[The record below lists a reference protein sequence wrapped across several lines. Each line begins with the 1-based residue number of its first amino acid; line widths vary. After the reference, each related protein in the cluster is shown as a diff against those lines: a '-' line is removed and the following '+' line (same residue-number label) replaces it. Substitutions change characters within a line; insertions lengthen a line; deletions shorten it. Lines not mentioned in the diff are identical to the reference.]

1 MSTIKWKFNIWT
13 IAMFMGC
20 LVLSI
25 IITQPLLARA
35 DNEWWKWWN
44 DVIID
49 TTFSDAKNM
58 SLDTLNVLN
67 SMNVWN
73 SKILDWKICYSGWAC
88 LDLNRNIISLNKI
101 RIWSDSEGFL
111 ISGNQ
116 LIYNYMDGNLAKQDI
131 IIDLNKKKTA
141 TIWTDADIYSI
152 LRWYSI
158 RDAFVW
164 ANLFDPY
171 TEGFEKGLADY
182 SKPRF
187 ATKSKWYEISFTTID
202 ENDYLCDATH
212 PENAWTISYRE
223 DSNWSQ
229 LIMCMKIGSSY
240 SWVVIKDTHNFTSNS
255 EVTP

>member
-1 MSTIKWKFNIWT
+1 MSTIKWKFNVWT
-13 IAMFMGC
+13 IAMFVGC
-20 LVLSI
+20 LALSI
-25 IITQPLLARA
+25 VITQPLLARA
-35 DNEWWKWWN
+35 DNEWWN

-116 LIYNYMDGNLAKQDI
+116 LIYKYMDGNQAKQDI
-131 IIDLNKKKTA
+131 IIDFNKKKTA

-152 LRWYSI
+152 LRWYNVQEALFQAHLFESQ
-158 RDAFVW
+158 
-164 ANLFDPY
+164 ANY
-171 TEGFEKGLADY
+171 YYGLADY
-182 SKPRF
+182 SKPLF
-187 ATKSKWYEISFTTID
+187 ATKTRWYEISFKTTD

-212 PENAWTISYRE
+212 PENEWTMSYRE